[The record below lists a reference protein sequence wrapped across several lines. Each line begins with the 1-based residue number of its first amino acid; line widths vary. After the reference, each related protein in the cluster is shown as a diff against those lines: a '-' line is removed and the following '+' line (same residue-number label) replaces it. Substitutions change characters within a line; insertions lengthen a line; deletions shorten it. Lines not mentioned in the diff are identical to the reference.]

1 MPRRKPARSKR
12 KAGRRQPPLRVADAP
27 TRLTAAPVAVT
38 TPGMALP
45 APEPPRERPAVQS
58 PSRDYTYV
66 RREIQRIVLLAV
78 AILIAIVVLSFFLP

>member
-1 MPRRKPARSKR
+1 MPRRKPSRSRR
-12 KAGRRQPPLRVADAP
+12 KAGRRQPSPRVADAP
-27 TRLTAAPVAVT
+27 TRPTAAPVAVT
-38 TPGMALP
+38 TPGMAPP
-45 APEPPRERPAVQS
+45 APEPPRERPAVRS